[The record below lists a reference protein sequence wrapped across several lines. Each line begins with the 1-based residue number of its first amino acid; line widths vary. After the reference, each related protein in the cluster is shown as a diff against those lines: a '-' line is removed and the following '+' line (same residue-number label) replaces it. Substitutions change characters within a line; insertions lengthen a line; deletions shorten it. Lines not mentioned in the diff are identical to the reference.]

1 MEDAFGRIV
10 AIIASV
16 FVLFFLP
23 MIIVTQKMDNTAQA
37 YIDNAVVE
45 FVDNARATGIV
56 SAASYEKLCR
66 SIDSIQSNCTVEI
79 RHSSRLAVSDGG
91 DVEIQYYDYFKD
103 DILSKIYVPS
113 GDNQKYQMKNGDFIA
128 VTVYNNSPTM
138 GTRLYR
144 MIMPLYNPSGK
155 TIYATYSGFVG
166 NNPE

>member
-1 MEDAFGRIV
+1 MEDALGRIV

-45 FVDNARATGIV
+45 FVDNARATGVV
-56 SAASYEKLCR
+56 SAAAYEKMCR
-66 SIDSIQSNCTVEI
+66 QIDNIQSNCTVEI
-79 RHSSRLAVSDGG
+79 RHSSRLAVSDGV

-103 DILSKIYVPS
+103 DILSAIYTPA
-113 GDNQKYQMKNGDFIA
+113 GENQKYRMKNGDFIA

-155 TIYATYSGFVG
+155 TIYSTYSGFVG

>member
-1 MEDAFGRIV
+1 MSDAFGRIV

-45 FVDNARATGIV
+45 FVDNARATGVV
-56 SAASYEKLCR
+56 SPQSYEKMCR
-66 SIDSIQSNCTVEI
+66 EIDTIQSNCLIEI
-79 RHSSRLAVSDGG
+79 RHSSRQAVSDGTEI
-91 DVEIQYYDYFKD
+91 EIQYYDYFKD
-103 DILSKIYVPS
+103 DILAVMYPPA
-113 GDNQKYQMKNGDFIA
+113 GANQKYKMKNGDFIS
-128 VTVYNNSPTM
+128 VTVYNKTPTL

-144 MIMPLYNPSGK
+144 MIMPLYNPSGV
-155 TIYATYSGFVG
+155 TIYSTYSGFVG